1 LKNCKHLKSLNVSG
15 CMELTDHVLDEIST
29 YSQRLEILEIA
40 EMTQLTLN
48 NFYKLS
54 ELFLLKK
61 LNISETSLK
70 NESLQ
75 RFLTIKPQNLRNLE
89 SWQMDGIFY
98 MFFF

>member
-1 LKNCKHLKSLNVSG
+1 
-15 CMELTDHVLDEIST
+15 MELTDHVLDEIST